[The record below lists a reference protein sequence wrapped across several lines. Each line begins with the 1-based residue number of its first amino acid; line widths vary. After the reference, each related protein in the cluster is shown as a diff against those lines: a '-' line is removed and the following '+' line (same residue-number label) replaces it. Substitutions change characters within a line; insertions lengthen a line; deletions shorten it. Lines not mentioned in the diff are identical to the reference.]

1 MLPSRVRKLF
11 LRVFALPAIQVWR
24 SERDANQGSNIMIAE
39 HDSFELH
46 CCRESAFVHH
56 MSLADAQF
64 GHFVEHEE
72 EGK

>member
-1 MLPSRVRKLF
+1 
-11 LRVFALPAIQVWR
+11 
-24 SERDANQGSNIMIAE
+24 MIAE